1 MSENDGSSKSS
12 SGPSSGSSRM
22 DSTGSAAGSSGCISH
37 STGGGPSSHAESDS
51 FQHSHVSS
59 LKGTSNCN
67 ISATSDSAYGGSISN
82 SQSQRSGSGSGSR
95 SSKSQISSNSS
106 NNAGAQQQPK
116 LRKEKDPKK
125 RKSNKIS
132 VPPVQSPGLGV
143 DRPASAGSNKG
154 AASAAAVISATSL
167 AMANVFTVEGG
178 NLSATNSPCS
188 ADAVGFSAG
197 NGTSINVNP
206 GVIVTNSRN
215 PRLKTSRSANGIRG
229 FTESRAVQAAALSRA
244 LDCLK
249 GTGLGPNKESL
260 TSKCGKEDATSSS
273 WRSIIDPLETSLK
286 KTFAHLE
293 EVPTVKSKDAFIAA
307 ISLQD
312 GIVVYVTP
320 SLTEK
325 LGYPVE
331 MWCGR
336 SLLDFIHPKDRL
348 AFTNQITSKLLASLD
363 KDDSSS
369 GYSFSSDEG
378 LFPRCSMIGS
388 SSSPPNMLC
397 CRLRM
402 YRGLRTSGFGIVD
415 KKTSYLP
422 FKIVLNLEKIQLPRE
437 SVESCQKETDA
448 SADGSISK
456 DPEEDDKDS
465 ADYYLLAYAVPIS
478 TAYKNPDEKN
488 STGEFGLRHSASCL
502 FSEVDMSSV
511 PYLGH
516 LPQDL
521 LGTSALDFYHPNDLP
536 ELKKIYDSVIGRQ
549 GKSLRSKPYNF
560 RAFNGCY
567 VLLQT
572 DWTCFVNP
580 WTKKLEFVAGH
591 HRVLKGPS
599 NPDVFASPPEGTVP
613 FVDADPAA
621 AENTKKLHAEIC
633 TILTGSAKPPQS
645 TRTSNNRVDT
655 ALLETATRRR
665 KNLATLMGSLIDEV
679 AKARGS
685 NSCGNSCSSSTYAR
699 CKAQLHSPAEEGSL
713 LGDASVVMG
722 DISTHGGSAFDSNSA
737 DTPLSYSLL
746 NYNQNLERYFQSQPK
761 MMPSDGSGESI
772 GSGSADSKPGKNQT
786 PNMSSEEEGGC
797 LGTDDTFSGTLPSTD
812 SQKLSSSNSNSISH
826 SRSTDSQNGMP
837 YEPGF
842 KGLPLTKE
850 AMARHNEEMEK
861 EFMQQHRDLRNRS
874 TPGHRSGKVPS
885 RRDVHGV
892 KRGQAASWEEGG
904 TGGRHKHPHMDTFCA
919 TPHCYQSQLTG
930 AASGPFNDWASLTSP
945 SLIPSNL
952 LPPFSVSATAPNQ
965 QSALFSIPMTSRGE
979 VTNSLPAFYL
989 ATSAGTTN
997 AAIRPSNNMTM
1008 GASPYMVQTQHHHQ
1022 SLGPA
1027 FSLQPYAAY
1036 PHGVIYQPV
1045 MVPPMLFQP
1054 NLGMMMSASPSMAQP
1069 QSASRHR
1076 PILHHNYQNENLHRQ
1091 PQPYHL
1097 SAAHGDNSGAGPSYR
1112 EDGSVNASEQSSS
1125 MGAYRQQLNSFRE
1138 PSGCRQQGAEQY
1150 GSSQGQN
1157 QGPISQQRLACK
1169 RIPPWMEA
1177 VSVSNELVYQYQV
1190 PGRNSTDVL
1199 EADRE
1204 RLRVL
1209 QQPVMLNHQLM
1220 QLYTEMEAEQRNGID
1235 LTLEDSENSFSSRD
1249 TDETNHRRRELRR
1262 RSNEFRRTML
1272 YEENAPFPHPES
1284 SSTDG

>member
-22 DSTGSAAGSSGCISH
+22 DSAGSAAGSSAGNSH
-37 STGGGPSSHAESDS
+37 SIGAPSSHAESDS
-51 FQHSHVSS
+51 FQHSHMS

-106 NNAGAQQQPK
+106 NNAGAQQPPK

-125 RKSNKIS
+125 RKSKQASI
-132 VPPVQSPGLGV
+132 PPVQSPGLTV
-143 DRPASAGSNKG
+143 DRPASAGSNKA

-178 NLSATNSPCS
+178 DLVTTSGPSPSDSTGFSSGTGASIGGSTGIASATN
-188 ADAVGFSAG
+188 
-197 NGTSINVNP
+197 
-206 GVIVTNSRN
+206 RN
-215 PRLKTSRSANGIRG
+215 TRIKIARSTIGIRG

-249 GTGLGPNKESL
+249 GTGLGPSKESISS
-260 TSKCGKEDATSSS
+260 SKCGKEDATTSS
-273 WRSIIDPLETSLK
+273 WRSIIDPLESSLK

-293 EVPTVKSKDAFIAA
+293 EVPTVKSKEAFIAA

-378 LFPRCSMIGS
+378 LFPRGSMIGS

-422 FKIVLNLEKIQLPRE
+422 FKIILNLEKITLPRE
-437 SVESCQKETDA
+437 SPESQNEKETV
-448 SADGSISK
+448 ADGSVPK
-456 DPEEDDKDS
+456 NPEEDDSDS
-465 ADYYLLAYAVPIS
+465 AEYYLLAYAVPIS

-488 STGEFGLRHSASCL
+488 STGEFGLRHSANCL

-599 NPDVFASPPEGTVP
+599 NPDVFANPPEGTVP
-613 FVDADPAA
+613 FVDLDPTA

-633 TILTGSAKPPQS
+633 TILTGSAKPPHQA
-645 TRTSNNRVDT
+645 RTSHNRVDT

-699 CKAQLHSPAEEGSL
+699 CKPQLHSPAEEGSL

-772 GSGSADSKPGKNQT
+772 GSGSGDSKPGKNQT

-812 SQKLSSSNSNSISH
+812 SQKLSSSNSNSISN

-837 YEPGF
+837 YEAGF

-861 EFMQQHRDLRNRS
+861 EFMQQHRYKTDLRNRS
-874 TPGHRSGKVPS
+874 TPGHRCGPPHCRK
-885 RRDVHGV
+885 DLQGV

-904 TGGRHKHPHMDTFCA
+904 AGGRHKHPHMDAFCA
-919 TPHCYQSQLTG
+919 TPHCYQNPLTG
-930 AASGPFNDWASLTSP
+930 AATGPFNDWASLTSP

-952 LPPFSVSATAPNQ
+952 LPPFSVSATMPNQ
-965 QSALFSIPMTSRGE
+965 QSPLFSIPMTNRGE

-989 ATSAGTTN
+989 ATSAGATSSG
-997 AAIRPSNNMTM
+997 IRSNNGMSM
-1008 GASPYMVQTQHHHQ
+1008 GPSPYMVQNEHHHQ

-1054 NLGMMMSASPSMAQP
+1054 GLGMMMSPSPSMTQP
-1069 QSASRHR
+1069 QSSRHR
-1076 PILHHNYQNENLHRQ
+1076 PFLHQNYQSENRHRQ
-1091 PQPYHL
+1091 PQPYRL
-1097 SAAHGDNSGAGPSYR
+1097 SSGHVDNPVAGPSYR
-1112 EDGSVNASEQSSS
+1112 DDGAANANSIEQQNSS
-1125 MGAYRQQLNSFRE
+1125 YRQQFRE
-1138 PSGCRQQGAEQY
+1138 ASASRQQGTEQY
-1150 GSSQGQN
+1150 GSNQAQN
-1157 QGPISQQRLACK
+1157 QAQAPSNQQRPTCK

-1177 VSVSNELVYQYQV
+1177 VSVSNELVYQYQI

-1204 RLRVL
+1204 RLRLL

-1235 LTLEDSENSFSSRD
+1235 LALDDSENSISSRD

-1262 RSNEFRRTML
+1262 RSNDFRRTML